1 MKILFLIILIYPIIS
16 ILPFNEYIE
25 QSINGLNSE
34 SLKLLI
40 QEKIFNDY
48 PILPY
53 VCLVFGCFIIL
64 YGAYYNFFFI
74 IQFTLFLYY
83 LVSIFIKYDSEVLNR
98 NLLFVLL
105 FSFIT
110 SILLFIIYR
119 SYVDFI
125 ESHIHIK
132 KAFFGAMT
140 GCFLILIIFHFIHEF
155 DTYYKQ
161 NVYYILLPI
170 VTAVIGVVNAFIPIK
185 IAFIPCSVISG
196 LFFIQLGVDSLFG
209 INLNKTDK
217 IIDIILFIIFT
228 ILTTVF
234 QIYHLKR
241 KETEKPGINNS
252 VQTYVRKN
260 LDISLDKTQ
269 NSSEHKE
276 MGEKH
281 RDSIKSS
288 DEVDETQENQI
299 NDQDD

>member
-1 MKILFLIILIYPIIS
+1 
-16 ILPFNEYIE
+16 
-25 QSINGLNSE
+25 
-34 SLKLLI
+34 
-40 QEKIFNDY
+40 
-48 PILPY
+48 
-53 VCLVFGCFIIL
+53 
-64 YGAYYNFFFI
+64 
-74 IQFTLFLYY
+74 
-83 LVSIFIKYDSEVLNR
+83 
-98 NLLFVLL
+98 
-105 FSFIT
+105 
-110 SILLFIIYR
+110 
-119 SYVDFI
+119 
-125 ESHIHIK
+125 
-132 KAFFGAMT
+132 MT

-241 KETEKPGINNS
+241 KETEKPGIDNS

-276 MGEKH
+276 MGEKY

>member
-16 ILPFNEYIE
+16 IIPFNEYIE

-125 ESHIHIK
+125 ESHSHIK

-241 KETEKPGINNS
+241 KETEKPGIDNS

-276 MGEKH
+276 MGEKY

-288 DEVDETQENQI
+288 DEIDETQENQI